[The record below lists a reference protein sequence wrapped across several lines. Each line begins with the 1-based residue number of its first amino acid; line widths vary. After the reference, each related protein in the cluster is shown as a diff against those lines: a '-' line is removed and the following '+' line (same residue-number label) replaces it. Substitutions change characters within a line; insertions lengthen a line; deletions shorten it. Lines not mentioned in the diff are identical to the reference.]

1 MKEFWDQ
8 RYASEDYAYG
18 EEPNEFFRE
27 SLRGLTPGRILL
39 PADGEGRNGVYAA
52 TQGWDVVSFDIS
64 EAGRTKALRLAEKK
78 GVSIDYQVASLD
90 EIDFPK
96 GSFDAVALIY
106 AHFPEAVRRAWHRRI
121 SGWLRPSGRLILEAF
136 SKGHLPYVLA
146 DGRVGGPR
154 DLSML
159 YTVED
164 LREDFSGY
172 REVMSDECEVELTE
186 GAFHVGKGRVVRWVG
201 ERNAL

>member
-8 RYASEDYAYG
+8 RYASEEYAYG
-18 EEPNEFFRE
+18 EKPNEFFKG
-27 SLRGLTPGRILL
+27 SLEGLKPGRILL

-64 EAGRTKALRLAEKK
+64 EAGRAKALRLAEKK
-78 GVSIDYQVASLD
+78 DVAIDYQVASME
-90 EIDFPK
+90 EIDFPP

-106 AHFPEAVRRAWHRRI
+106 AHFPESVRRAWHLRI
-121 SGWLRPSGRLILEAF
+121 SGWLRPGGRLIMEAF
-136 SKGHLPYVLA
+136 SKGHLPYVLT

-164 LREDFSGY
+164 IREDFSGY

-201 ERNAL
+201 ERNV

>member
-1 MKEFWDQ
+1 M
-8 RYASEDYAYG
+8 
-18 EEPNEFFRE
+18 
-27 SLRGLTPGRILL
+27 
-39 PADGEGRNGVYAA
+39 
-52 TQGWDVVSFDIS
+52 
-64 EAGRTKALRLAEKK
+64 
-78 GVSIDYQVASLD
+78 D
-90 EIDFPK
+90 EINFPA

-106 AHFPEAVRRAWHRRI
+106 AHFPEPVRRAWHRRI
-121 SGWLRPSGRLILEAF
+121 SQWIRPGGCLILEAF